1 MRIVIIKKLRR
12 NNYDLIKNI
21 LYKII
26 TEINKY

>member
-12 NNYDLIKNI
+12 NNYDLIKSI

-26 TEINKY
+26 AEINKY

>member
-26 TEINKY
+26 AKINKY